1 MKKKIAVL
9 FPGIGYHTDKP
20 LLYYSKKLARKRG
33 YEIAEVKYG
42 PLPSGVKGNAEKMR
56 KAFELAFTYAAEQL
70 AGINFTAYDEVLFI
84 SKSVGTAVAA
94 AYANKFAIFPR
105 QIYYTPVVE
114 SFDAIGQTG
123 IVFHGTADPWAETEQ
138 IKAACRQRNLPLY
151 LTEHADHSMET
162 GDVEQDL
169 LIMRDIMQKTAAYMD
184 ESER

>member
-1 MKKKIAVL
+1 M
-9 FPGIGYHTDKP
+9 
-20 LLYYSKKLARKRG
+20 
-33 YEIAEVKYG
+33 
-42 PLPSGVKGNAEKMR
+42 
-56 KAFELAFTYAAEQL
+56 
-70 AGINFTAYDEVLFI
+70 LFI

-94 AYANKFAIFPR
+94 AYANKFAILPG

-114 SFDAIGQTG
+114 SFDAIGQNG

-151 LTEHADHSMET
+151 LTERADHSMET

-184 ESER
+184 EQ

>member
-33 YEIAEVKYG
+33 YEIVEVKYG
-42 PLPSGVKGNAEKMR
+42 TLPTGVKGNAEKMR

-94 AYANKFAIFPR
+94 ACAKKYAINPG

-114 SFDAIGQTG
+114 SFDAIGQNG

-162 GDVEQDL
+162 GDVERDL

-184 ESER
+184 EQ